1 MNTGKVKAS
10 IFMGVVIIFTY
21 CISLTEI
28 DPTHHYE
35 TESDNVREHIVIK
48 KSKYIQLKRKGDTRY
63 E

>member
-1 MNTGKVKAS
+1 MNSGKVKVS
-10 IFMGVVIIFTY
+10 IFMSIVIVLTY

-35 TESDNVREHIVIK
+35 TENGTAREHIVIK
-48 KSKYIQLKRKGDTRY
+48 KSKYTQLKRRGDTRY